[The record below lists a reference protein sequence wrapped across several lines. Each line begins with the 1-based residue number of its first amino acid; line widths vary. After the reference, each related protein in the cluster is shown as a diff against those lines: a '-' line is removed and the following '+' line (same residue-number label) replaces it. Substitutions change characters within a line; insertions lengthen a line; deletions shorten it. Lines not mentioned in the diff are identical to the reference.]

1 MRNDIVISDLN
12 WDETGREVV
21 QGRHHP
27 NQLVEECFHDLWK
40 EAARRFAVQTGDF
53 DIDQMIREQRIKDQL
68 VDLILEY
75 LMQNERGEHE

>member
-1 MRNDIVISDLN
+1 LRSAS
-12 WDETGREVV
+12 TTCG
-21 QGRHHP
+21 
-27 NQLVEECFHDLWK
+27 
-40 EAARRFAVQTGDF
+40 TGDF